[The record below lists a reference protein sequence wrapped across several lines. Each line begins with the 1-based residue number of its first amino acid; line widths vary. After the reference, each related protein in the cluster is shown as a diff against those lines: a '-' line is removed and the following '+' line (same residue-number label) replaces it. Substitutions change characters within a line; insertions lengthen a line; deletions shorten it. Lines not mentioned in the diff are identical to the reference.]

1 MKPLPLLAAAFVL
14 SPLAPAV
21 LAQADP
27 DAANWPG
34 FRGPGGR
41 GVVADNP
48 RLPEQW
54 DSETNVEWKV
64 EVPGTGWSS
73 PVVWGD
79 KVLLTSAVNEA
90 DSEPPKPG
98 LYFGGNRPTPKTV
111 HRWIV
116 HCVDLESGKT
126 LWEHT
131 VHRGAP
137 PHGRHLKNSFASE
150 TPVTDGVRFYC
161 YFGNV
166 GLFAFDMDG
175 KRLWERKWKAVK
187 TRYNW
192 GTAASPVLH
201 NGRLYLINDNDD
213 GSFLECLNAKDGETV
228 WRTARPN
235 EKSNWSTPCVWEHE
249 GRTEIVTTGSGKARS
264 YDLDGKQLW
273 SLGGMSSITVP
284 APFVSDGLLYFGSG
298 YVGDGKRPFLAM
310 RPGAKGELSLEDASQ
325 AGSPIVW
332 LQPKGSPY
340 MPTPIAYRDRLYV
353 LLDRGMLSGYDAKTG
368 ERLYDRERIGK
379 LTKFTSSPWAY
390 NGKIFCVNESGDTA
404 VIEVGDAF
412 KLLRVNPLGEMCMA
426 TPAIAGDRLL
436 IRTIKSL
443 FCIRKDGAK

>member
-1 MKPLPLLAAAFVL
+1 MKPLPLLAAAFIL

-116 HCVDLESGKT
+116 HCVDLESGNT

-273 SLGGMSSITVP
+273 SLGGMSSMALCCAQWRMICAVTRRC
-284 APFVSDGLLYFGSG
+284 FGSWLDAPSSSEAAVRQVCQVAEEEEALRAEG
-298 YVGDGKRPFLAM
+298 CRRRARRHHLQL
-310 RPGAKGELSLEDASQ
+310 RRRRED
-325 AGSPIVW
+325 
-332 LQPKGSPY
+332 
-340 MPTPIAYRDRLYV
+340 
-353 LLDRGMLSGYDAKTG
+353 
-368 ERLYDRERIGK
+368 
-379 LTKFTSSPWAY
+379 
-390 NGKIFCVNESGDTA
+390 
-404 VIEVGDAF
+404 
-412 KLLRVNPLGEMCMA
+412 
-426 TPAIAGDRLL
+426 PARC
-436 IRTIKSL
+436 RRS
-443 FCIRKDGAK
+443 